1 MEEKDNLSAKTQIN
15 WLITIYPIPLKKL
28 YNIKLCEN
36 LKFTCFDIKYS
47 KMIKNYKKIVKNDT
61 ILGQKFKADYVILYP
76 VKRGE
81 IMIDLLY
88 EYNDDNLM
96 LQGTYFDSRKKDIC
110 ILFIHGQAQ
119 SILNNKFAYEFGKY
133 FTFCT

>member
-1 MEEKDNLSAKTQIN
+1 
-15 WLITIYPIPLKKL
+15 
-28 YNIKLCEN
+28 
-36 LKFTCFDIKYS
+36 
-47 KMIKNYKKIVKNDT
+47 
-61 ILGQKFKADYVILYP
+61 
-76 VKRGE
+76 
-81 IMIDLLY
+81 MIDLLY

-133 FTFCT
+133 FSKNGISFLYIPISIFLFLICIIIKLIFLY